1 VFRNTVFIEEAVGS
15 GVMLVAF
22 VVAMLLTDLDAQKW
36 ELAELVSL
44 SQGIYVASFLFLAVK
59 LRGCRVSVPVV
70 AAVTSAMYLVIALIA
85 AVISGASF
93 STEIVGVLGIS
104 SSSDILFVWM
114 VQSFCYAFAL
124 TLYLLALRFI
134 PPLTVSVTLCV
145 QSLSVQFI
153 SFLLFFN
160 KSTAMWFLCPL
171 SSVVPLLPT
180 QAPTPEVDLM
190 CAAGAPTTKNIMFS
204 AGASVA
210 VISGGYLVYISS
222 IKRSK
227 VDMLVK
233 VLSNRKVPKN
243 PYQSRSPREKRFL
256 PQKRQLLR
264 PANIRSAS
272 LSLLQQHWT
281 GTTRSEF
288 SLETLHQTPDK
299 NDLDAPQNEGV
310 ITTTRQLQNHSFDS

>member
-1 VFRNTVFIEEAVGS
+1 MQRSAWTTILPIGRSRCINASRGGLDRHGGLGLGE
-15 GVMLVAF
+15 
-22 VVAMLLTDLDAQKW
+22 LL
-36 ELAELVSL
+36 
-44 SQGIYVASFLFLAVK
+44 
-59 LRGCRVSVPVV
+59 
-70 AAVTSAMYLVIALIA
+70 
-85 AVISGASF
+85 
-93 STEIVGVLGIS
+93 
-104 SSSDILFVWM
+104 
-114 VQSFCYAFAL
+114 SFCRLPTIGKHAGIWAYDTCD
-124 TLYLLALRFI
+124 TL
-134 PPLTVSVTLCV
+134 
-145 QSLSVQFI
+145 SLSVQFI